1 VAQLLRGVGAPS
13 LEALK
18 ATLDGALGSLSC
30 WVAAL
35 PTAEG
40 WNWMGFVVPSNPNH
54 PKILWNWSAVDCK
67 LDNSN
72 KSSSTQQPSF
82 VQDQYHSHRV
92 SSELKLS
99 VLKQCFRAFPLWIN
113 RKTVQ
118 VRYSLLSSYSHLTM
132 NLKLCTIRNDLV
144 SLVRQC
150 LGMHVVMIK
159 NI

>member
-54 PKILWNWSAVDCK
+54 PMIL
-67 LDNSN
+67 
-72 KSSSTQQPSF
+72 
-82 VQDQYHSHRV
+82 
-92 SSELKLS
+92 
-99 VLKQCFRAFPLWIN
+99 
-113 RKTVQ
+113 
-118 VRYSLLSSYSHLTM
+118 
-132 NLKLCTIRNDLV
+132 
-144 SLVRQC
+144 
-150 LGMHVVMIK
+150 
-159 NI
+159 